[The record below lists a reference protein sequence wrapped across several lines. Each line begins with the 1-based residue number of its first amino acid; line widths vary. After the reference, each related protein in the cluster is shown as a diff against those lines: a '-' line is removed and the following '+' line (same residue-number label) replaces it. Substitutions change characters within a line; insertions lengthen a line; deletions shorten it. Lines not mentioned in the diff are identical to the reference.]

1 MRVLAIDTALAACSA
16 AVLDLDRGGI
26 LAHASR
32 LMERGHA
39 EALMPMVAQVMSE
52 AKLEFGELDR
62 IAVTIGPGSFTGM
75 RVGVAAAR
83 GIALAAA
90 KPIVALTTLASFAAP
105 HIAADDENPL
115 LSAIDARNEQVYVQL
130 VGRGGRAIIAPRLAG
145 VREAVRIASGTPTR
159 IVGSSAALIHAHWL
173 TGIPA
178 PLFVETTP
186 APDIDWVARL
196 GAVAVDTT
204 AHPKPLYLRDPDV
217 RPQDAFRLPRR

>member
-105 HIAADDENPL
+105 HIADRK
-115 LSAIDARNEQVYVQL
+115 DAC
-130 VGRGGRAIIAPRLAG
+130 AAAPRCDHSRT
-145 VREAVRIASGTPTR
+145 VSH
-159 IVGSSAALIHAHWL
+159 VGSGRENL
-173 TGIPA
+173 
-178 PLFVETTP
+178 
-186 APDIDWVARL
+186 
-196 GAVAVDTT
+196 
-204 AHPKPLYLRDPDV
+204 
-217 RPQDAFRLPRR
+217 